1 MSKIKVMHVLNTG
14 GYSGAENVAIE
25 LINMT
30 RGNVDS
36 VYVSPQG
43 SIRGYLEENDIK
55 FLPVKK
61 TGLFEIRR
69 AIGLLKPDIIHA
81 HDFNAS
87 VVSAIAA
94 PRSISVISH
103 IHQSPPWMKKRNLR
117 TVVYEMCSARY
128 SKILAV
134 SDSIIKDSVFGKKI
148 AGKTV
153 IIGNPINTE
162 KIRCLAATEV
172 AGRKADTEQKKE
184 TTEQKIVTAGQKKET
199 PAQNKTDTT
208 QGKSTYRYDIVF
220 FGRLSAPKDPLEFV
234 EIVRNLRDQ
243 YPHISA
249 AMIGD
254 GDLRPQVESRIE
266 EYGLR
271 NTITLTGFL
280 KNPFPVLDRGKIL
293 CMPSLWEGYGLG
305 AVEAMAL
312 GKPVVCSGA
321 GGLIN
326 IVDESCGAICKGTEE
341 YITAISELLQN
352 SGIYT
357 EKSRNA
363 REKADILGDL
373 KEYCTKINRI
383 YGGVTG

>member
-43 SIRGYLEENDIK
+43 SIRGYLEENDIE

-69 AIGLLKPDIIHA
+69 AIGRFKPDIIHA

-87 VVSAIAA
+87 VVCALAA

-153 IIGNPINTE
+153 IIGNPVNTE

-184 TTEQKIVTAGQKKET
+184 TTH
-199 PAQNKTDTT
+199 P
-208 QGKSTYRYDIVF
+208 YDIVF

-254 GDLRPQVESRIE
+254 GDLRTQVESRIQ
-266 EYGLR
+266 EYGLSDAV
-271 NTITLTGFL
+271 TLTGFL
-280 KNPFPVLDRGKIL
+280 KNPFPVLNSGKVL

-326 IVDESCGAICKGTEE
+326 IVDESCGAICKETGE

-352 SGIYT
+352 SDIYT

-363 REKADILGDL
+363 REKADILGDM

-383 YGGVTG
+383 YAGVTG